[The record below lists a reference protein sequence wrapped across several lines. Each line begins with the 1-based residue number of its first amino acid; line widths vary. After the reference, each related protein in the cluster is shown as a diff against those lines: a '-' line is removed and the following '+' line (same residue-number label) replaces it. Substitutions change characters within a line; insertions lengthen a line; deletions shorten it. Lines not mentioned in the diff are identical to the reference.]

1 MFVSFIKPHKAVTS
15 SKIARWLRSILEHSG
30 IDPSIFGAHSTRGA
44 SAMRGGIT
52 TKDILKA
59 GAQSQSSRNSTTK
72 KWTKHH
78 MVERLLTRIAWSK
91 LQMTQL
97 MCETEPS
104 ESRRLQSYQLST
116 PTLPMEEEELI
127 KNQRGWQM

>member
-1 MFVSFIKPHKAVTS
+1 MA
-15 SKIARWLRSILEHSG
+15 RSILEHSG

-59 GAQSQSSRNSTTK
+59 ANWNSESVFQK
-72 KWTKHH
+72 FYHRTKHH
-78 MVERLLTRIAWSK
+78 TVERLLTRIAWSK
-91 LQMTQL
+91 LQTTQL

-127 KNQRGWQM
+127 KSQRGWQM